1 MDTTSRAYRS
11 LSFNVKWD
19 FFAVQWCEG
28 RPWPRLER
36 HSTPRDWLKPQKAS
50 TKNFTI
56 QQQLKD
62 TKQVTVRY
70 RKAWATRCKSHDLQP
85 NAHAH
90 RLGFLVPSKYCQKV
104 RTVIQKD
111 ANKILKA
118 HLRSH
123 YWGCSV
129 LIRVHDN
136 WRNFLWGLTEDVHI
150 VFLLTHILRCCNN
163 KIFTHF
169 YLHKIWY
176 YREPKLAALLVWWRD
191 YRRKKILHKV
201 M

>member
-1 MDTTSRAYRS
+1 MLNEIFLLYSGVKEDHDHALRDTAPREIGWNHRRHRIKTSRFNNNKKTPSKS
-11 LSFNVKWD
+11 LWGI
-19 FFAVQWCEG
+19 E
-28 RPWPRLER
+28 
-36 HSTPRDWLKPQKAS
+36 KP
-50 TKNFTI
+50 
-56 QQQLKD
+56 
-62 TKQVTVRY
+62 
-70 RKAWATRCKSHDLQP
+70 WATRSKSHDLQT
-85 NAHAH
+85 NAHAR
-90 RLGFLVPSKYCQKV
+90 RLGFLVPSKHCQKV

-111 ANKILKA
+111 AKKILKA

-169 YLHKIWY
+169 YLNKIWY
-176 YREPKLAALLVWWRD
+176 YPEPKLAALLVWWRD